1 MVGSTHWTNFWTIAT
16 TFSLTRESMSW
27 PTFDIIQV
35 WLFDHSLY
43 VLSKSSS
50 RLPCKWYYPNLNVQ
64 SYSCV
69 HLNILCI
76 YFWCSWNLFC
86 SNWKKNIFQC
96 LCFINWFIHLL
107 YVLALFFHL
116 WQNFFKA
123 KVAYFF
129 SPPITSYHKV
139 FQLSKILVSKVPA
152 IRLKKF
158 FSKEDAQNLTLA
170 VTILNLYLTSFHPTQ
185 NWQEAEK
192 PATDLVIH
200 CSANLCVL
208 FVILTLDWGLTD

>member
-1 MVGSTHWTNFWTIAT
+1 
-16 TFSLTRESMSW
+16 
-27 PTFDIIQV
+27 
-35 WLFDHSLY
+35 
-43 VLSKSSS
+43 
-50 RLPCKWYYPNLNVQ
+50 
-64 SYSCV
+64 
-69 HLNILCI
+69 
-76 YFWCSWNLFC
+76 
-86 SNWKKNIFQC
+86 
-96 LCFINWFIHLL
+96 
-107 YVLALFFHL
+107 
-116 WQNFFKA
+116 
-123 KVAYFF
+123 
-129 SPPITSYHKV
+129 
-139 FQLSKILVSKVPA
+139 VPA